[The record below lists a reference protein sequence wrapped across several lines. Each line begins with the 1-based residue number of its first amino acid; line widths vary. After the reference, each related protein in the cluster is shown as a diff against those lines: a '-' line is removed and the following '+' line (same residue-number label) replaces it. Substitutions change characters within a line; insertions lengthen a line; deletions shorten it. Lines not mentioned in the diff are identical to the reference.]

1 MDNLIK
7 ILGVLDK
14 PYHYLLVGLFLIVWK
29 YFFTSELDLYL
40 WGGIFIVIAV
50 ASIIEK
56 IVNFIKTKITIY
68 KVEKQEKENKEKLKK
83 YYINEYNNMNS
94 IEKKILDYC
103 IKNNTLTYT
112 SSIYATKED
121 ISHIYSLVGKG
132 FGKNITYGGDF
143 MLKQSCYDI
152 LSRYINPKENTEN

>member
-29 YFFTSELDLYL
+29 YFFTSELDLYF

-56 IVNFIKTKITIY
+56 IVNFIKTK
-68 KVEKQEKENKEKLKK
+68 N
-83 YYINEYNNMNS
+83 YYI
-94 IEKKILDYC
+94 
-103 IKNNTLTYT
+103 
-112 SSIYATKED
+112 
-121 ISHIYSLVGKG
+121 
-132 FGKNITYGGDF
+132 
-143 MLKQSCYDI
+143 
-152 LSRYINPKENTEN
+152 